1 MGARGRAGVE
11 ISLAFVS
18 EVIPLVAVGL
28 LGNVAGSPGGTGEVF
43 VTFPVLLR

>member
-28 LGNVAGSPGGTGEVF
+28 LGSVAGSPCGTGEVF
-43 VTFPVLLR
+43 VALSTLLR